1 VLPSAF
7 LSKMGSGASGVAGG
21 LSKAAQAATDEELKA
36 TFLALPE
43 AEQKKILNAM
53 LSVTGGRQVTLDVL
67 QKQDSETSQTILEV
81 YAADPLFQ
89 KVSARLCTEI
99 MNRDKE
105 DGEKLG
111 KGIQMA
117 VDKNVLPKDVQ
128 VEPTTKVSVTGKTA
142 DAVAAE
148 IITALGDAPSK
159 GCVMVL
165 QGLSGTGKGTTVAK
179 LSEKLPNA
187 QTWSNGNIFRSLTV
201 LAVTWSEKEGKE
213 LKDAL
218 TPERLSEFCTMLEFG
233 KFDGSSKFDVK
244 IEGLGL
250 RYLVSEVEKT
260 VLKDSKFAKN
270 LPTVAEVTQ
279 GEVIKFVSG
288 ALAKMAEAGI
298 NVLVEGRAQTL
309 DHIRTPHRFELVLD
323 DTSIVGKRQA
333 ALQIG
338 GKAWAAVKDKNPDQA
353 AVDAAIKSA
362 IAELAV

>member
-1 VLPSAF
+1 
-7 LSKMGSGASGVAGG
+7 MGSGASGVADG
-21 LSKAAQAATDEELKA
+21 LSKAAQAASEEELKT

-43 AEQKKILNAM
+43 AEQKKLLNVM
-53 LSVTGGRQVTLDVL
+53 LSAAGPGKVTVDILK
-67 QKQDSETSQTILEV
+67 KQNSETSQAILEA

-89 KVSARLCTEI
+89 KVSDRLCAEI
-99 MNRDKE
+99 MKRDQE
-105 DGEKLG
+105 DGDKLG

-117 VDKNVLPKDVQ
+117 VDKGVLPKDVQ
-128 VEPTTKVSVTGKTA
+128 VEPTTKVRVTGKSA
-142 DAVAAE
+142 DVVASE
-148 IITALGDAPSK
+148 IIAALGDAPSK

-201 LAVTWSEKEGKE
+201 LAVTWSEQEGKE

-218 TPERLSEFCTMLEFG
+218 TPEKLAEFCTMLEFG
-233 KFDGSSKFDVK
+233 KFDGGSNFDVK

-270 LPTVAEVTQ
+270 IPTVAEVTQ
-279 GEVIKFVSG
+279 GEVVRFVSG
-288 ALAKMAEAGI
+288 ALTQMAEAGI
-298 NVLVEGRAQTL
+298 NVLVEGREQTL
-309 DHIRTPHRFELVLD
+309 NHFRTPHRFELVLD

-338 GKAWAAVKDKNPDQA
+338 GKAWAAVKDGTPDQT
-353 AVDAAIKSA
+353 AVDAAIKKA
-362 IAELAV
+362 IEELAV